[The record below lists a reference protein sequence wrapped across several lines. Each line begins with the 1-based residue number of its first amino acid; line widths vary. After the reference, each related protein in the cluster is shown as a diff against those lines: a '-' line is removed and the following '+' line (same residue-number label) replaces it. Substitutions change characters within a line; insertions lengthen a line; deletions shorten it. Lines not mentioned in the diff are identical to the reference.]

1 MKKQTLSLIGIA
13 AAALFAAGVQ
23 AQGGALQTDRSFDF
37 HNFYNGKA
45 TPEAMVSKDQ
55 YMKEMERRWMM
66 ADKMMGDKAG
76 KGWVSHSN
84 LMKAMKEPPVAS
96 GGAQ

>member
-1 MKKQTLSLIGIA
+1 MKKQTFSLIGIA
-13 AAALFAAGVQ
+13 AAALFATGVHAQ
-23 AQGGALQTDRSFDF
+23 AALQTDRSFDF
-37 HNFYNGKA
+37 HNFYNGKMQA
-45 TPEAMVSKDQ
+45 DTMISKEQ

-76 KGWVSHSN
+76 KGRVSHEM
-84 LMKAMKEPPVAS
+84 LMKAMKEQTVVS

>member
-1 MKKQTLSLIGIA
+1 MKKHTLSLIGIA
-13 AAALFAAGVQ
+13 VTALFAVGVQ
-23 AQGGALQTDRSFDF
+23 AQGALQTDRSFDF

-45 TPEAMVSKDQ
+45 TPEAMVSKEQ

-76 KGWVSHSN
+76 KGMVSHSN
-84 LMKAMKEPPVAS
+84 LMKAMKEPPAVS

>member
-1 MKKQTLSLIGIA
+1 MKKQTLSLISIA

-55 YMKEMERRWMM
+55 YMKEMERRWIM

-76 KGWVSHSN
+76 KGFVTSDY
-84 LMKAMKEPPVAS
+84 LMKAFKDSAATK
-96 GGAQ
+96 GGM